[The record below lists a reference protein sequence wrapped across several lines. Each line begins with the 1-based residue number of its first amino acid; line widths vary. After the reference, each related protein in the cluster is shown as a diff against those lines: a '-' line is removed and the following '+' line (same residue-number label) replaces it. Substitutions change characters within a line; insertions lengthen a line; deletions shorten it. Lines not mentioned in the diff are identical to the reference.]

1 MWDISWRRSGFD
13 GIITLHRK
21 YLHRKTERGGDF
33 MQRYLLEHFLREGH
47 KGLINDVEV
56 IIINKTDPSD
66 PTRKKE
72 LWRTKLKTLVP
83 FGVNVKEGLLMSS
96 LK

>member
-1 MWDISWRRSGFD
+1 MWDLSRRRSGFD

-47 KGLINDVEV
+47 KGLINDVKLSLLIKLTHQILLE
-56 IIINKTDPSD
+56 
-66 PTRKKE
+66 KKNYGE
-72 LWRTKLKTLVP
+72 L
-83 FGVNVKEGLLMSS
+83 S
-96 LK
+96 LRP